1 MKYIIALLLVLIL
14 LSGCVRQRTTP
25 LIDKRDT
32 GLEEEEQPQEL
43 LSEEPQE
50 DETLGL
56 STQEDLFEAIRNSVD
71 EHLGN

>member
-1 MKYIIALLLVLIL
+1 MKYIIALLLALIL